1 MKRYSHWIDINL
13 HEDCAGMYETHKGI
27 YVLNSEAQEKIDE
40 AQEQIKF
47 LVSTLQSLQDC
58 NEKLQ
63 PPGVRNEFIS
73 KSLQGFI
80 HE

>member
-1 MKRYSHWIDINL
+1 MKRFSHWIDINL
-13 HEDCAGMYETHKGI
+13 NSECAGMYETPKGH
-27 YVLNSEAQEKIDE
+27 YVEYDEAQEKIDE

-63 PPGVRNEFIS
+63 PPEVRNEFIS

>member
-27 YVLNSEAQEKIDE
+27 YVLNSEAQEKIH
-40 AQEQIKF
+40 F
-47 LVSTLQSLQDC
+47 LITALQSLKDC
-58 NEKLQ
+58 NVKLQ
-63 PPGVRNEFIS
+63 SPEALNEFIDRT
-73 KSLQGFI
+73 LQGFI